1 MNNAEQNRSHSITKR
16 TLGMYSLLFVL
27 MMFAIFGYYFLVANA
42 SFIWTT
48 DGYTQHYLLFR
59 DYLEKLRAFFM
70 GEGFPLWDWTIGM
83 GADVIQSYGYY
94 VIGDPF
100 VYLGLL
106 FPESM
111 TELAFHLLIF
121 LRIWAVGGSFLLF
134 ARKMNFSHYS
144 GLTGAILY
152 AFANYGIFNLSRHP
166 FFILAMIWFP
176 LLCLGIEKIL
186 RNESSTVFTV
196 AVALSAFSNFYF
208 FYKLTILI
216 FLYALMR
223 YFIVYKS
230 VTSQSLFKLFI
241 RATVAYLL
249 GVMISAVL
257 FLPMVYGFLNSSRT
271 PGGIEINMWIY
282 PLEYYL
288 ALFDHTVVPGSYF
301 WTIGGFSL
309 LSFIALVSLKSKPS
323 LRFIKIVLAILFIL
337 LLFPFFGSL
346 MNGMSGPYNRF
357 SFVFAFYMSLAGAYL
372 IDHLDEFKT
381 AGKTRSLILLVI
393 YSLVAVSS
401 FFFPDHLTAYMVIP
415 VIIGWSFWIVL
426 FSERFKGYSKK
437 KWMILSLVV
446 LNMVLNGIGYYYPFG
461 GNMISKVLDYGT
473 VETKYEQALGG
484 LEKET
489 SVENQDVSRVGVT
502 SQDNRIRNQFIYLNT
517 MGLNSYLSVSNGNV
531 SEFARAVETSPYQTI
546 QPLRGGVDDR
556 SGLNHFLGIK
566 TIIAKAGDKAYLPYG
581 YEMVES
587 VNNDSNFV
595 MAETEYDYPFA
606 YAMDNGMS
614 RSAFME
620 LNALEREATLA
631 NNLILEDE
639 VFQESTIS
647 LEDSPTQIEEIPY
660 QLKIS
665 DETPADVQ
673 GNTYTTESDQLELEL
688 TIDQPE
694 QLAGS
699 ELYVRLDGLNYNP
712 IEENILLRQPTS
724 YTLNAV
730 YDDIEKN
737 VYQADRYSFSS
748 YFPRESMLINLGYIE
763 PESTIE
769 DQITL
774 NFSRYGQYTIDS
786 IELFAKPIDES
797 AIAEAAE
804 TRNEN
809 ALTLTTFDDQ
819 RIEGDVEAVENEW
832 LVTTIPFSEG
842 WKAEVNGESVET
854 VKANIG
860 FIGLSLNEGENKVTF
875 TYQTPYLLAGSLISL
890 LGIGLLALNHYL
902 FQKNLK
908 KIIYEI

>member
-1 MNNAEQNRSHSITKR
+1 MINAEQNRSHSITKR
-16 TLGMYSLLFVL
+16 TLGTYSILFVF
-27 MMFAIFGYYFLVANA
+27 MMIAIFGYYFLISNA

-48 DGYTQHYLLFR
+48 DGYTQHYLLFH
-59 DYLEKLRAFFM
+59 DYLEKIRAFFM

-106 FPESM
+106 FPESI
-111 TELAFHLLIF
+111 TEIAFHLLIF

-152 AFANYGIFNLSRHP
+152 AFANYGIFNMSRHP

-186 RNESSTVFTV
+186 RNESSTLFTV

-216 FLYALMR
+216 FLYALIR

-241 RATVAYLL
+241 KATTAYLL

-257 FLPMVYGFLNSSRT
+257 FLPVVYGFLNSSRT

-288 ALFDHTVVPGSYF
+288 ALFKHTVVPGSYF

-309 LSFIALVSLKSKPS
+309 LSFIALVSLKSNPT
-323 LRFIKIVLAILFIL
+323 LRFIKIVLIILFIL

-357 SFVFAFYMSLAGAYL
+357 SFVFAFYMSLAGSYL
-372 IDHLDEFKT
+372 IDHLEEFK
-381 AGKTRSLILLVI
+381 AVGKIKSLILLII
-393 YSLVAVSS
+393 YSLVAISS
-401 FFFPDHLTAYMVIP
+401 FFFPEQLTAYMIIP
-415 VIIGWSFWIVL
+415 VIIGWMFWSVL
-426 FSERFKGYSKK
+426 FSERFKGYTKK
-437 KWMILSLVV
+437 KLILLSLVV

-473 VETKYEQALGG
+473 VENKYEQALGG
-484 LEKET
+484 LEIEK
-489 SVENQDVSRVGVT
+489 SIENQDVNRVGVT

-517 MGLNSYLSVSNGNV
+517 MGLNSYLSVSNGNL

-556 SGLNHFLGIK
+556 SGLNRFLGIK
-566 TIIAKAGDKAYLPYG
+566 TIIAKADEQAYLPYG
-581 YEMVES
+581 YEVTEP
-587 VNNDSNFV
+587 VNDDSNFV
-595 MAETEYDYPFA
+595 SAETDLDYPLA
-606 YAMDNGMS
+606 YTIDSGMS
-614 RSAFME
+614 RSDFME
-620 LNALEREATLA
+620 MNALERESALA

-639 VFQESTIS
+639 VFQGSTMAV
-647 LEDSPTQIEEIPY
+647 EDSQILIEEVPY
-660 QLKIS
+660 QLKVS
-665 DETPADVQ
+665 DETPVEIQD
-673 GNTYTTESDQLELEL
+673 NTYTTETNQLELEL
-688 TIDQPE
+688 AIDQPE
-694 QLAGS
+694 RLAGS
-699 ELYVRLDGLNYNP
+699 ELYVRLDGLGFRP
-712 IEENILLRQPTS
+712 MEENILLRQPTS

-769 DQITL
+769 DQVTL

-804 TRNEN
+804 SRNDK
-809 ALTLTTFDDQ
+809 ALAITTFEDQ
-819 RIEGDVEAVENEW
+819 MVEGEVEAADDEW

-842 WKAEVNGESVET
+842 WKAKVNGESVDT

-860 FIGLSLNEGENKVTF
+860 FIGLPLNEGENKVTL

-902 FQKNLK
+902 FQKKSK
-908 KIIYEI
+908 K